1 MLGERI
7 KAQSYITHTIWV
19 TLAFA
24 LFGALAT
31 GRWSLAFVALATL
44 VLTFLP
50 VLADGRF
57 GISLPVRFVAA
68 IALFAFATI
77 FLGEA
82 FDFYGRYWWWDIA
95 LHGGSAIGFGL
106 VGFLFVFTL
115 FEGNR
120 YAAPAWA
127 VAFMGFSFAITIGTV
142 WEVFE
147 FGMDKAFGLNM
158 QKSGLLDTMG
168 DLILNMAGA
177 SIGAFSGFLYLKG
190 RSLGGLTGVLQ
201 EFVQKNRSLFRKLRR

>member
-1 MLGERI
+1 MS
-7 KAQSYITHTIWV
+7 QSDITHPIWV

-50 VLADGRF
+50 VLADGRV

-95 LHGGSAIGFGL
+95 LHGGSAPASPSSWCTRMVRLACSATFASFGSQ
-106 VGFLFVFTL
+106 
-115 FEGNR
+115 
-120 YAAPAWA
+120 P
-127 VAFMGFSFAITIGTV
+127 
-142 WEVFE
+142 
-147 FGMDKAFGLNM
+147 
-158 QKSGLLDTMG
+158 
-168 DLILNMAGA
+168 
-177 SIGAFSGFLYLKG
+177 
-190 RSLGGLTGVLQ
+190 
-201 EFVQKNRSLFRKLRR
+201 